1 MFKRNVDSPKVIAHP
16 PIIFAAGFLIGLLL
30 NNVANLSFGLGDAI
44 KLGWIFIVGGVGI
57 AGWAAWVMSAAG
69 TGIPTNVPAT
79 ELVVKGPFLRTRNP
93 IYIGLTLAYL
103 GLASLMDAPLA
114 LLMMPVILMVMHA
127 GVVLRE
133 EAYLEQKFGEAYTDY
148 CAKTKRYF

>member
-1 MFKRNVDSPKVIAHP
+1 M
-16 PIIFAAGFLIGLLL
+16 LL

>member
-1 MFKRNVDSPKVIAHP
+1 MCIRDRVIAHP

>member
-1 MFKRNVDSPKVIAHP
+1 MFKRNEDSPKVIAHP